1 MTQLTECQLALTLF
15 NLLKSWKVPARK
27 ETKGLPMVLF
37 ELLDALV
44 ERRIVQGVLQ
54 VELRAGD
61 PEHFLCTAEHVHLI
75 CAQAKKV
82 KVRTRFI

>member
-1 MTQLTECQLALTLF
+1 
-15 NLLKSWKVPARK
+15 
-27 ETKGLPMVLF
+27 MVLF